1 MVHDVGLLRDIA
13 LGIVFAAILG
23 HVARVI
29 RQPLLLGYIAG
40 GVALSPQMGLGLV
53 TSAENIE
60 LIAEIGLI
68 FLLFIIG
75 LEIDVRELRRLGGSM
90 LSLGVGQFVIN
101 SLLGLAFFGW
111 LGYRVAGGHFDLVY
125 LAIVISLSSTL
136 IVVKLLREKFELKI
150 LSGRLTLGVLVV
162 QDIWAIV
169 FMAVQPSLHDPGV
182 LRIAGSIVG
191 GAVLVAVAFLAS
203 RFVLAPLLEVSASR
217 PELVLI
223 SSVAWCF
230 GISSV
235 AHQLGLSREMGALM
249 AGVSISAF
257 PYGSD
262 VISKVTGVRDFFV
275 TLFFVALG
283 MKVPVPT
290 GDVLG
295 QALLIVA
302 FVFVSRFIA
311 VMPTVALLGDGLY
324 AGAVTSLNLAQISEF
339 SLVILTLGAG
349 YGHVSERT
357 GAVVLTAMILTSLI
371 SPYVI
376 TWNDRIARVLLRPF
390 ERGPAVPIAGGP
402 GARAHAPLEIVLLGH
417 FRIAQAVLDLV
428 EDKAPDLKKRI
439 TLVDY
444 DAHRAHA
451 VVARGFRWEY
461 ADLANPDALEHL
473 GIEDARL
480 VITTISDTFL
490 RGISTRRLVANLR
503 RMSPHAMI
511 VMTGEE
517 KTDAHDLLHAGAD
530 HVLIPGEIT
539 GERILE
545 LLTDGGAPRGR

>member
-1 MVHDVGLLRDIA
+1 VVHDVGLLRDIA

-75 LEIDVRELRRLGGSM
+75 LEIDVRELGRLGRSM
-90 LSLGVGQFVIN
+90 LGLGVGQFVIN
-101 SLLGLAFFGW
+101 SLLGLAFFSW
-111 LGYRVAGGHFDLVY
+111 LGYRVGGGHFDLVY

-169 FMAVQPSLHDPGV
+169 FMAVQPSLDDPGV

-235 AHQLGLSREMGALM
+235 AYQLGLSREMGALI

-290 GDVLG
+290 GDVLA

-311 VMPTVALLGDGLY
+311 VMPAVTMLGDGLY

-349 YGHVSERT
+349 YGHVSERA

-376 TWNDRIARVLLRPF
+376 SWNDRIARVLLRPF
-390 ERGPAVPIAGGP
+390 ERWRAVPDAGGF
-402 GARAHAPLEIVLLGH
+402 GGTGRAPLEIVLLGH

-444 DAHRAHA
+444 DANRAHA
-451 VVARGFRWEY
+451 VMARGFRWEY

-473 GIEDARL
+473 GIENARL
-480 VITTISDTFL
+480 VVTTISDTFL

-503 RMSPHAMI
+503 RMSPNAVI

-517 KTDAHDLLHAGAD
+517 KTDAHDLLRAGAD

-545 LLTDGGAPRGR
+545 LLTDSGPKGR